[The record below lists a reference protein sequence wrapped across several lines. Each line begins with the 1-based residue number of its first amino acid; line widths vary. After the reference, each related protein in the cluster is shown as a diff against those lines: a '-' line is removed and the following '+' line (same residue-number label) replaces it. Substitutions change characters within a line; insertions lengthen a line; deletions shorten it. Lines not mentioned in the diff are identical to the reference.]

1 MAYQQPPYKFERLDK
16 DKAILLIVDHQ
27 LGLLQLVKDYT
38 TAEFR
43 NNVLAHAELGKLFDL
58 PTILTTS
65 AETGPNGPLPKE
77 ITDMYPDA
85 PFIRRNGEVN
95 AWDNPDFRK
104 AVEAIWN
111 VKVERVNTMRVH
123 GKTRRMG
130 RTAGRRPDWKKAMV
144 KLAQG
149 HRIEFF
155 DGLV

>member
-1 MAYQQPPYKFERLDK
+1 VNVHDVIVRPLVTEKSMAGI
-16 DKAILLIVDHQ
+16 A
-27 LGLLQLVKDYT
+27 
-38 TAEFR
+38 
-43 NNVLAHAELGKLFDL
+43 
-58 PTILTTS
+58 
-65 AETGPNGPLPKE
+65 
-77 ITDMYPDA
+77 
-85 PFIRRNGEVN
+85 NGEYTFAVDLRAN
-95 AWDNPDFRK
+95 KVEIRK